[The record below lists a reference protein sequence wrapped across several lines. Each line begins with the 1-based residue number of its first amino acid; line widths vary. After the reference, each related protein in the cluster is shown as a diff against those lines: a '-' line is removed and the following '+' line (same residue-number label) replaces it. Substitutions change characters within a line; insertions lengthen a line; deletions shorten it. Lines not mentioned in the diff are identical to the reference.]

1 MIVYFTGTG
10 NSRHCARLLARE
22 LGEECRDAAEFLREG
37 KPARLRSQKPWI
49 FVCPTYA
56 WQMPRVFEQ
65 FIREGEFD
73 GSDQA
78 YFVMTCGSEIGR
90 AWENNRELCIRKGF
104 SCRGTLPVAMPDNY
118 ILLFRAPGR
127 EEAERMVR
135 QADTRLQTGARFIRE
150 GKDFPPVPAA
160 ALDGV
165 KSGPVNRLFYRFQ
178 VRAEKFRATESC
190 VGCGKCARLC
200 PLGNIRMEEGR
211 PHWGDRCTH
220 CMACLCGCPTGAI
233 EYGRATKGKERYHF
247 PGPEEE

>member
-37 KPARLRSQKPWI
+37 KPAWLRSQKPWI

-65 FIREGEFD
+65 FIREGEFA

-90 AWENNRELCIRKGF
+90 AWENNRELCIRKDF

-135 QADTRLQTGARFIRE
+135 QADTRLQAGARFIRE

-160 ALDGV
+160 AL
-165 KSGPVNRLFYRFQ
+165 R
-178 VRAEKFRATESC
+178 C

-233 EYGRATKGKERYHF
+233 EYDRATKGKERYHF

>member
-1 MIVYFTGTG
+1 MTG
-10 NSRHCARLLARE
+10 NSAQQRKKIRRLLWRWGKVTAFCARRMRVISEYQALMEQAAGLHSSSLNSLPGTKRSGDATGQAAIRLDQLRELFAQRIAEANEDIARE
-22 LGEECRDAAEFLREG
+22 LAF
-37 KPARLRSQKPWI
+37 
-49 FVCPTYA
+49 
-56 WQMPRVFEQ
+56 
-65 FIREGEFD
+65 
-73 GSDQA
+73 
-78 YFVMTCGSEIGR
+78 
-90 AWENNRELCIRKGF
+90 
-104 SCRGTLPVAMPDNY
+104 
-118 ILLFRAPGR
+118 
-127 EEAERMVR
+127 
-135 QADTRLQTGARFIRE
+135 
-150 GKDFPPVPAA
+150 AA

-178 VRAEKFRATESC
+178 VRAEKFRATENC